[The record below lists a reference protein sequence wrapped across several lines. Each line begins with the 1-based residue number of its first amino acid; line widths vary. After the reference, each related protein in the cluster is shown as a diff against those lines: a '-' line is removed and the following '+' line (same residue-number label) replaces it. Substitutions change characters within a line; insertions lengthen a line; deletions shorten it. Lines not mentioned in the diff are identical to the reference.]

1 MLRIRGKATA
11 AFAGGRTTAA
21 CAALALAP
29 VFFLTACGHNDS
41 TASSTPTLKT
51 STTTAASSP
60 TSAVADQP
68 SAQQPQP
75 PAPAPTTTTS
85 AVAERPQPAQPTTD
99 APLAGKDQAFL
110 DELNKRGVHPS
121 SPDIALTTA
130 QYICQSKAAGAADSE
145 LTTYVNAM
153 AGADPSFDQQKM
165 PVEQAGKIY
174 IDVAGATYCDK

>member
-11 AFAGGRTTAA
+11 A
-21 CAALALAP
+21 CAALALVP
-29 VFFLTACGHNDS
+29 VFYLTACGHNDS

-51 STTTAASSP
+51 STTTAAPSS
-60 TSAVADQP
+60 TSAVAEQP
-68 SAQQPQP
+68 SAQQQP
-75 PAPAPTTTTS
+75 PAPAPTTTS

-130 QYICQSKAAGAADSE
+130 QYICQSKAAGASDSE

>member
-11 AFAGGRTTAA
+11 A
-21 CAALALAP
+21 CAALALTP
-29 VFFLTACGHNDS
+29 VLLLTACGHNDS

-51 STTTAASSP
+51 STTTAAQP
-60 TSAVADQP
+60 TATTAAADQ
-68 SAQQPQP
+68 STAQQPQP
-75 PAPAPTTTTS
+75 AAPAPTTTT
-85 AVAERPQPAQPTTD
+85 AAERPQPAQPTTD
-99 APLAGKDQAFL
+99 APLAGKDQTFL

-130 QYICQSKAAGAADSE
+130 QYICQSKAAGASDSE

-174 IDVAGATYCDK
+174 IDVATATYCDK